1 MYSRHTHVGHALRTD
16 QFIPARAQR
25 FAVFALADAL
35 KERAEQPLAA
45 GVQVQAVLH
54 AGLALVAAMDADGQL
69 GHRAGRQ
76 LGAALIAGALKGG
89 HGEQIVALGQQHK
102 VGAIVFDLVVP
113 AKGAVAHSNIFIRHK
128 TFSFRNQNGISPFSQ
143 MNRYHLSQEA
153 TRLPAT
159 NCGS

>member
-1 MYSRHTHVGHALRTD
+1 MYSRTPTWA
-16 QFIPARAQR
+16 IPCAPTSHPSAGAAV
-25 FAVFALADAL
+25 AVFALADAL

-102 VGAIVFDLVVP
+102 VGAIVFDLIVP
-113 AKGAVAHSNIFIRHK
+113 AKGAVAYSNSFVRHK
-128 TFSFRNQNGISPFSQ
+128 YFSFQNQNGISEFSL
-143 MNRYHLSQEA
+143 MNSSHLPQEA
-153 TRLPAT
+153 TRLPIT